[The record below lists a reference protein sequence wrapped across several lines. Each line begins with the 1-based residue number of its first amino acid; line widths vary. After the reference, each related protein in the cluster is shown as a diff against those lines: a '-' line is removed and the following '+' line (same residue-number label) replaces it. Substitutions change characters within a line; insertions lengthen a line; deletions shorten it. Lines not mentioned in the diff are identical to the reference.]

1 MTNLTL
7 TLTLIHN
14 GNNYDVVPINLYPI
28 PNIYLTV
35 CASSR
40 RFYTIYLSS
49 FSICYECGENVP
61 YAILSTQFVITKCII
76 LYLYDKTI

>member
-35 CASSR
+35 CASSCR
-40 RFYTIYLSS
+40 VCL
-49 FSICYECGENVP
+49 
-61 YAILSTQFVITKCII
+61 LSTPFIYHRSQSVMSAAKMFHM
-76 LYLYDKTI
+76 LF